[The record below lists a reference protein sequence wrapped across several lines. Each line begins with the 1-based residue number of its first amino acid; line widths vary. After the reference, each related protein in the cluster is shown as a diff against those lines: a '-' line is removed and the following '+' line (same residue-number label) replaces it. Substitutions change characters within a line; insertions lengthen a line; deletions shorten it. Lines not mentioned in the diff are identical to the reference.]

1 MTGQYTKI
9 CSLSDLREG
18 EVRSFSANGR
28 EIVLAIQDGA
38 VYALDNLC
46 THDGGDLGD
55 GELKNGHVE
64 CPRHGAWFDIKTGAA
79 IRMPAV
85 EGIQTYEVK
94 IENGEVFVALAE

>member
-1 MTGQYTKI
+1 MIGQYTKV
-9 CSLSDLREG
+9 CSLSELKEG
-18 EVRSFSANGR
+18 QVRGFSVNGR
-28 EIVLAIQDGA
+28 EIILALAAGT

-79 IRMPAV
+79 TRMPAV
-85 EGIQTYEVK
+85 EMIQTYDVK
-94 IENGEVFVALAE
+94 IENGDIFVAVND